1 MPPKKKK
8 EAKQEDIVHDPWEEI
23 GPLTAKLNGLQLR
36 SALSTTELSNLKAD
50 KIEAKRLIQRLQDHI
65 ALNRNEAKLATACVN
80 TQYKLLQR
88 LFMLRVHESKEAIA
102 RLRKENFDLKE
113 ECNRITATKDK
124 IISEKDEQ
132 IAKLESHLQ
141 SLHFQLERVVL
152 EMVEKL
158 ESRLDKDRLEWEKQ
172 AYDIHE
178 SSVKTMQKM
187 GYGTTFT

>member
-1 MPPKKKK
+1 MPPKKKRDT
-8 EAKQEDIVHDPWEEI
+8 KQEDGAHESWDEI
-23 GPLTAKLNGLQLR
+23 GALNTKLGGLKLR
-36 SALSTTELSNLKAD
+36 TVLCKTELANLKAD
-50 KIEAKRLIQRLQDHI
+50 KHESKRIIKRLQDHVS
-65 ALNRNEAKLATACVN
+65 LNKNEAKLATACVN

-113 ECNRITATKDK
+113 ECDRLIAAKDK
-124 IISEKDEQ
+124 VISEKDEQ
-132 IAKLESHLQ
+132 INKLESHLQ

-158 ESRLDKDRLEWEKQ
+158 ESRLEQDRVEWEKQ

-187 GYGTTFT
+187 GYGTTFM